1 MLNDYLRQKV
11 ILKTKTGTNIYN
23 EAIYEEKEILC
34 RIVEKFKEVSND
46 KGDKVVSSAIVQ
58 CIEAIKVGDCIGDKQ
73 VIAVNTMT
81 SLEGIIGY
89 KGYLL

>member
-1 MLNDYLRQKV
+1 M
-11 ILKTKTGTNIYN
+11 N
-23 EAIYEEKEILC
+23 ESS
-34 RIVEKFKEVSND
+34 SND

-73 VIAVNTMT
+73 VIAVNAMT